1 MAVKGDETRARIVA
15 AARTLVEA
23 QGSHGTGLNEVLA
36 VAGAPR
42 GSLYHHFPGGKDQL
56 VGEALAAAGREVD
69 AMIDDLAGTL
79 PSARDLVP
87 AVLDALADRMV
98 AAGYAKGCPVATVA
112 LEVSSSNEQL
122 QRVCA
127 GIYEGWQRRL
137 ADALRADG
145 LAAADAPQPDAP
157 QPDEHDMAGDRRD
170 TADDLAA
177 TVLALIEGA
186 LLLARASRSR
196 LPVERV
202 RRQVVR
208 LLA

>member
-1 MAVKGDETRARIVA
+1 MAVKGDETRARIIA
-15 AARTLVEA
+15 AARALVEA

-79 PSARDLVP
+79 PAARDLVP

-112 LEVSSSNEQL
+112 LEVASSNEQL
-122 QRVCA
+122 RRVCA

-137 ADALRADG
+137 ADALRT
-145 LAAADAPQPDAP
+145 
-157 QPDEHDMAGDRRD
+157 EKHDAGDD
-170 TADDLAA
+170 TADELAA
-177 TVLALIEGA
+177 TVLAMIEGA
-186 LLLARASRSR
+186 LVLARASRSR

>member
-1 MAVKGDETRARIVA
+1 MAVKGDETRARIIA
-15 AARTLVEA
+15 AARALVEA

-79 PSARDLVP
+79 PAARDLVP

-112 LEVSSSNEQL
+112 LEVASSNEQL
-122 QRVCA
+122 RRVCA

-145 LAAADAPQPDAP
+145 HAAADVLHAENHDAA
-157 QPDEHDMAGDRRD
+157 DDTGND
-170 TADDLAA
+170 TADELAA
-177 TVLALIEGA
+177 TVLAMIEGA